1 MSVQE
6 TAKAKIEETL
16 RRNAVLGARR
26 IRVEIDAGTVKLHAN
41 VRSWAEKEE
50 VEDAA
55 WSAPG
60 TAKVVSHL
68 TVEP

>member
-1 MSVQE
+1 
-6 TAKAKIEETL
+6 
-16 RRNAVLGARR
+16 
-26 IRVEIDAGTVKLHAN
+26 VEIDGGTVKLYGN

-50 VEDAA
+50 AEDAA

-60 TAKVVSHL
+60 TAKVVSQL